1 MIIQIKR
8 IISCSKSGTN
18 ANIRGYGTHNN
29 THTNTPQCGFVT
41 ENICCFLI
49 WEGGWTRHRG
59 EKGNGYKF
67 VCVCAPFNGMFES
80 NRCGYGRGVNLMRT
94 YSERF
99 SVYLLNGKFNP
110 NLNKSMVRVR
120 ETNMTLDCC
129 PTFRRKVTPDY
140 VAIWMDIIIQTRKH
154 THTRNKLDP

>member
-1 MIIQIKR
+1 
-8 IISCSKSGTN
+8 
-18 ANIRGYGTHNN
+18 
-29 THTNTPQCGFVT
+29 
-41 ENICCFLI
+41 
-49 WEGGWTRHRG
+49 
-59 EKGNGYKF
+59 
-67 VCVCAPFNGMFES
+67 
-80 NRCGYGRGVNLMRT
+80 MRT

-140 VAIWMDIIIQTRKH
+140 VARWMDIIIQTRKH
-154 THTRNKLDP
+154 THTKQTRPLEGFRPKNEQSQLNTKKIYKYICYQCRHEVMDTYICICPYVGLAW